1 MNKTINYIL
10 LIWCLLVIPICVF
23 GQDTNF
29 SSSKQNRDL
38 NSQMSKT
45 SAVITKTKDT
55 VRFEI
60 EPVRF
65 NTKFAEICPAFY
77 KQTLIYSV
85 VKTTHEFEHKQLRW
99 AKHPDII
106 PYYIPHPDS
115 VNQAIPVLTATS
127 ESWHFNSG
135 AATSLQHTEKVILTR
150 SLHKKSGFATFFKKA
165 EPERLGLFQATSN
178 AQVWFNLEPIFPLDS
193 LNYSEAHP
201 SISED
206 GKVLYFASDMAGGFG
221 GTDIYVSYKDSTG
234 KWGTPI
240 NAGNVVNS
248 AANEMYPFIHE
259 DKTLYFSSDRAGG
272 FGGYDIY
279 EAVFNGDNF
288 VRSVNLGVP
297 ANSPK
302 DDISFIVNEPKRLCY
317 LSSNREGGE
326 GSFDIYRMNVKL
338 LNISRNL
345 TDGGENVFGMMN
357 IEISGQV
364 MDSLT
369 NQPVKR
375 AMVKIRDFNN
385 DDIQVGFA
393 DNKGFYKF
401 VISNDNKFQISSSRI
416 GYNGSPDY
424 QFSTYGITTPTP
436 LSIDI
441 TMKPVIYTVTLDVS
455 VLETSNS
462 LDATILPIVDAKL
475 ALKEQQSGKVAEH
488 KTDAQGNYK
497 FILEQ
502 GKTYTLNASKEG
514 YQSSVPYPITTSK
527 RHNSEKIEVN
537 ISLTKLEQTTSK
549 EAIIKALVIERD
561 TKKPIQNATVILKNL
576 QSKESIEKQTD
587 DNGIA
592 LFEVDTTH
600 SYILESIKEKYQL
613 DQYVHI
619 LPKGMQTGVMVESV
633 LPMKAVT
640 YNAVPLDF
648 NIEPV
653 YYQSGKVTFDN
664 DIMKHLDEVY
674 DLMQKYKSIKI
685 SIIGHTDT
693 HGTREANV
701 ILSQKRA
708 NAAKNYLAKKG
719 LATYRIISVTGMG
732 DERPA
737 EKCEECTEEQH
748 KKNRRT
754 EFIIMER

>member
-1 MNKTINYIL
+1 MNKHYQLIL
-10 LIWCLLVIPICVF
+10 WICLFFASFTTLAQGNTQQTGKPNLPAYLQNS
-23 GQDTNF
+23 GLA
-29 SSSKQNRDL
+29 SKP
-38 NSQMSKT
+38 
-45 SAVITKTKDT
+45 TKDT

-60 EPVRF
+60 APVKF
-65 NTKFAEICPAFY
+65 NSKYAEICPTFY
-77 KQTLIYSV
+77 KQTLMYSL
-85 VKTTHEFEHKQLRW
+85 VKTTHDFPHTRLRW
-99 AKHPDII
+99 AKHPDIV

-115 VNQAIPVLTATS
+115 LNQAKPLLTATS
-127 ESWHFNSG
+127 ETWHFNSG
-135 AATSLQHTEKVILTR
+135 AATWQPHTEKVIFTR
-150 SLHKKSGFATFFKKA
+150 SIHKKSSFGDIFKKA
-165 EPERLGLFQATSN
+165 EPERLGLFEATTN
-178 AQVWFNLEPIFPLDS
+178 THVWFNLAPIFPLDS

-206 GKVLYFASDMAGGFG
+206 GKTLYFVSDMPGGFG
-221 GTDIYVSYKDSTG
+221 GTDIYVAYKDSTG

-240 NAGNVVNS
+240 NAGEIVNS
-248 AANEMYPFIHE
+248 PNNELYPFIHE

-272 FGGYDIY
+272 MGGYDIY
-279 EAVFNGDNF
+279 EAIFNGEKF
-288 VRSVNLGVP
+288 VRAVNMGVP

-302 DDISFIVNEPKRLCY
+302 DDISLIVNEPKRICY

-326 GSFDIYRMNVKL
+326 GSFDIYRMDVKL

-345 TDGGENVFGMMN
+345 TDGGENVFGVMN
-357 IEISGQV
+357 IEMTGQIV
-364 MDSLT
+364 DSLT
-369 NQPVKR
+369 QQPIKK

-385 DDIQVGFA
+385 DDIQVAFS
-393 DNKGFYKF
+393 DNKGNYKF
-401 VISNDNKFQISSSRI
+401 IISNDNKFQISSIRI
-416 GYNGSPDY
+416 GYNASAEY

-441 TMKPVIYTVTLDVS
+441 SMRPIIYTVTLDVS
-455 VLETSNS
+455 VIETSNS
-462 LDATILPIVDAKL
+462 LDANILPIPDSKL
-475 ALKEQQSGKVAEH
+475 VLKEQQSGKIMEH
-488 KTDAQGNYK
+488 RTDQQGNYK
-497 FILEQ
+497 FTLEQ
-502 GKTYTLNASKEG
+502 GKTYQLTASKDG
-514 YQSSVPYPITTSK
+514 YQNSVPYPITTAK

-549 EAIIKALVIERD
+549 EAIIKALVIEKD
-561 TKKPIQNATVILKNL
+561 TRKPIQNATVILKNL
-576 QSKESIEKQTD
+576 QNKTTAEKQTD

-592 LFEVDTTH
+592 LFEVDTTF

-619 LPKGMQTGVMVESV
+619 FPKGMQTGVMVESV

-640 YNAVPLDF
+640 YTAVPLDF

-664 DIMKHLDEVY
+664 EIMKHLDEVY

-685 SIIGHTDT
+685 SIIGHTDSN
-693 HGTREANV
+693 GSREANV

-708 NAAKNYLAKKG
+708 NAAKNYLVKKG
-719 LATYRIISVTGMG
+719 LAAYRIVSVSGVG
-732 DERPA
+732 DERPL

-754 EFIIMER
+754 EFLIVER